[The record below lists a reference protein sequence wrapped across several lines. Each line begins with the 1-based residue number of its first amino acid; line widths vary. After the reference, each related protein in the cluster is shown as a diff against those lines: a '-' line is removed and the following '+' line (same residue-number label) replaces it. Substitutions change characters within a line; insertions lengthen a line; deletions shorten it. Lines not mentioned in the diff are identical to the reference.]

1 METSNLAVQK
11 IRHPIKMR
19 MLQVVRTQWV
29 TPYLISV
36 ILTGNELDEFNS
48 ASFDDHVK
56 LFFPALAQSKPV
68 LPRFNA
74 NGSLDKSSMMEV
86 ISRDFTP
93 CHYDALKR
101 ELEIQFVMHGE
112 GQASTWA
119 AQAKP
124 GDFLGVG
131 GPKSSLL
138 IPMQF
143 DWFLMMGDETA
154 IPAISRRLAE
164 LPPGTQVTVMIE
176 LEHPDSQVNFISEA
190 TVELFWLHRHHTLQ
204 EQLAA
209 WSVPLG
215 DGFVWA
221 AGESS
226 SMREIYTQLINRYSI
241 DKSRLR
247 ISSYWKKGASNVHE
261 SYGAP
266 PVG

>member
-1 METSNLAVQK
+1 MESTNLAVQK

-19 MLQVVRTQWV
+19 MLQVLRTEWI
-29 TPYLISV
+29 TPYLVSV
-36 ILTGNELDEFNS
+36 ILTGNELDEFIS

-56 LFFPALAQSKPV
+56 LFFPALGQSKPV
-68 LPRFNA
+68 LPHFNA
-74 NGSLDKSSMMEV
+74 NGSLDKSSMLEV

-93 CHYDALKR
+93 VHYDALKQ
-101 ELEIQFVMHGE
+101 ELEIQFVIHGA

-131 GPKSSLL
+131 GPKGSLL

-164 LPPGTQVTVMIE
+164 LPAEAQVTVMIE
-176 LEHPDSQVNFISEA
+176 LEHPESQFNFVSA
-190 TVELFWLHRHHTLQ
+190 ARVELFWLHQQQTLQ
-204 EQLAA
+204 QQLAT
-209 WSVPLG
+209 WSLPPG
-215 DGFVWA
+215 EGFVWA
-221 AGESS
+221 AGESL
-226 SMREIYTQLINRYSI
+226 SMREIYAQLINKYSI

-261 SYGAP
+261 SYGD
-266 PVG
+266 